1 MSLNFQSK
9 VGFIQFMSTSIYIA
23 GNMKNTV
30 LETLLIDYSR
40 EKSSKMEHLIIRM
53 LAKKYEN
60 NPKPPDVKYY
70 NLVKLYL
77 MHNHANICKELLY
90 K

>member
-1 MSLNFQSK
+1 MLIKSQSK
-9 VGFIQFMSTSIYIA
+9 AGFIQFMSTSIYIA
-23 GNMKNTV
+23 ANMNNTV

-60 NPKPPDVKYY
+60 NPKPPDIKYY

-77 MHNHANICKELLY
+77 MHNYTNICKELLY